1 MFEGLINKIDGEF
14 YTDYTHKTIYANDA
28 SPYQEK
34 PIAVAVPKNEKD
46 IETII
51 RYAAEHK
58 LSIIPRAAGT
68 SLAGQV
74 VGNGMVVDI
83 SKYFTKINELNVEE
97 GWVCV
102 QPGVV
107 LDELN
112 KYLADF
118 NLFFG
123 PETSTSSRC
132 MMGGMLGN
140 NSCGSHLPIYGSTRD
155 HVLEV
160 KAFLS
165 DGSKV
170 NFKAISKN
178 EFDQKCNQNNLE
190 GKIYK
195 NIRDILSNPENVK
208 EIRKEFPD
216 QDIPRRNTGYAI
228 DVLMNTEL
236 FSESKETFNFAK
248 LIAGSEGTLA
258 FVTEIKLNLVPV
270 PPKHKVVMAAHFKT
284 IRESLLANVI
294 ATRFKPGAVELIDK
308 TILDI
313 TKDNASQKKNR
324 FFIEGDP
331 GALLVI
337 EFARE
342 TRQEIDRICT
352 DLENVLRK
360 ENLGFHFPLIYGEDI
375 NRVWDLRKAGL
386 GVLTNIPG
394 DAKPIGFIEDT
405 AVKVTDLPD
414 YIEEF
419 DEILKE
425 HKLDCVYYAHAGSGE
440 LHLRPVLNLKK
451 AEDIEL
457 YHTVALKTAKLVKK
471 YRGSLSG
478 EHGDGRLRGEFIP
491 LMLGEHNYQILKE
504 LKNTWDPHHI
514 FNPNKIV
521 DTPAMNSHLRY
532 QAGQKTPE
540 FETYFDFSKTLGYVR
555 AAENCNGSGDCRKSH
570 LMGGTMCPSYQAT
583 RNEKNTTR
591 ARANMLRDV
600 LNNSENPFENSDLY
614 QILDLCL
621 SCKACKSECPS
632 SVDMTKL
639 KAEFLQHY
647 YDKKGV
653 PLRSKLI
660 ANISK
665 INALM
670 AIMPSVSNFFLS
682 NKFLSKLI
690 MNTIGFESKRQ
701 MPLLSKTTLR
711 KFYQKKAFNTENT
724 IKTVYLFADE
734 FTNYNDAD
742 VGIKAILLLE
752 KLGYKVV
759 IPKHKDS
766 GRTYLSKGLT
776 RKAKKIAK
784 ENITMLKDLV
794 STETPLIGIEPST
807 ILTFRDEY
815 IDFFSDKD
823 KYKQQAKQIAV
834 NSFMIDEFLANEM
847 KAGNIRKDVFTKESK
862 KIKLHGHCYQKSLA
876 STEPTK
882 FILSYPE
889 NYEVEEIPSGCCG
902 MAGAFGYEK
911 EHYELSMK
919 VGEMILFPAVRAASS
934 ETLIAAPGTSCRHQ
948 IKDGTQRQAL
958 HPVEILWDALI

>member
-1 MFEGLINKIDGEF
+1 MFDKLISELEGAF
-14 YTDYTHKTIYANDA
+14 YTDNTHKTIYANDA
-28 SPYQEK
+28 SPYQEH
-34 PIAVAVPKNEKD
+34 PIAVAVPKTEKD
-46 IETII
+46 IESLISFANQNNI
-51 RYAAEHK
+51 PV
-58 LSIIPRAAGT
+58 IPRAAGT

-74 VGNGMVVDI
+74 VGKGIIVDI
-83 SKYFTKINELNVEE
+83 SKHFTKIIELNKEE
-97 GWVCV
+97 KWVRI

-112 KYLADF
+112 KYLSDF
-118 NLFFG
+118 GLFFG
-123 PETSTSSRC
+123 PETSTSNRC
-132 MMGGMLGN
+132 MLGGMLGN

-170 NFKAISKN
+170 VFKDVNKK
-178 EFDQKCNQNNLE
+178 EFEEKCKQTNLE
-190 GKIYK
+190 GKIYQ
-195 NIRDILSNPENVK
+195 NIREILFNPENVK
-208 EIRKEFPD
+208 KIREEYPD
-216 QDIPRRNTGYAI
+216 PDIQRRNTGYALDI
-228 DVLMNTEL
+228 LLNTEI
-236 FSESKETFNFAK
+236 FSNSKQAFNFSK

-270 PPKHKVVMAAHFKT
+270 PPKHKVVMAAHFKS
-284 IRESLLANVI
+284 IHESLLANVI
-294 ATRFKPGAVELIDK
+294 TAKFKPRAVELIDK

-313 TKDNASQKKNR
+313 TKNNASQKKNR

-331 GALLVI
+331 AALLVI
-337 EFARE
+337 EFARD
-342 TRQEIDRICT
+342 TREEIDQIT
-352 DLENVLRK
+352 NELEKAFKK
-360 ENLGFHFPLIYGEDI
+360 ENLGYHFPLIYGSDI
-375 NRVWDLRKAGL
+375 NRIWDLRKAGL
-386 GVLTNIPG
+386 GVLSNIPG

-405 AVKVTDLPD
+405 AVKITDLPD

-419 DEILKE
+419 NKILKE
-425 HKLDCVYYAHAGSGE
+425 HNLDCVYYAHAGSGE

-451 AEDIEL
+451 AEDVEL

-491 LMLGEHNYQILKE
+491 LMLGEHNYQILKD
-504 LKNTWDPHHI
+504 LKNTWDPNHI

-521 DTPAMNSHLRY
+521 DTPKMNTHLRY
-532 QAGQKTPE
+532 KPGQKTPE
-540 FETYFDFSKTLGYVR
+540 IETLFDFSSTLGYVR

-570 LMGGTMCPSYQAT
+570 VIGGTMCPSYQAT

-600 LNNSENPFENSDLY
+600 LNKDANPFENSDLY

-647 YDKKGV
+647 YDKKGL

-665 INALM
+665 LNSLLSLVT
-670 AIMPSVSNFFLS
+670 PVSNFFMA
-682 NKFLSKLI
+682 NKFFSKI
-690 MNTIGFESKRQ
+690 MMKSIGFATERQ
-701 MPLLSKTTLR
+701 MPLLSKTSLL
-711 KFYQKKAFNTENT
+711 KFYKSKSFRNENPIKK
-724 IKTVYLFADE
+724 IYLFADE

-742 VGIKAILLLE
+742 IGIKAILLLE
-752 KLGYKVV
+752 KLGYKVI

-766 GRTYLSKGLT
+766 GRTYLSKGLV
-776 RKAKKIAK
+776 RKAKQIAK
-784 ENITMLKDLV
+784 ENIHLLKDYI
-794 STETPLIGIEPST
+794 TDETPLIGIEPST

-815 IDFFSDKD
+815 LDFFAPGD
-823 KYKQQAKQIAV
+823 KYRVEAEKIAK
-834 NSFMIDEFLANEM
+834 NTFMIDEFLAAEM
-847 KAGNIRKDVFTKESK
+847 KAGNIKKDVFTEKSQ

-889 NYEVEEIPSGCCG
+889 NYEIEEIPSGCCG

-919 VGEMILFPAVRAASS
+919 VGEMVLFPAVRAAAE

-948 IKDGTQRQAL
+948 IKDGTSRTAM
-958 HPVEILWDALI
+958 HPVEILWDALK